1 MPEIPENLQPV
12 LAFIR
17 KHQFWLALALIPC
30 VLIPSLLAGQAT
42 LDGQIK
48 AQRGRI
54 RSKVAQIK
62 GVEQKAPHPNDQW
75 KTVVDAE
82 TERVRRETLEEWRT
96 LWNSQADLR
105 VWPRELGDPFIAQVT
120 NLPPGGSLDFTA
132 RTRYQTDV
140 RELVKQLPPRMGAD
154 EEMVTRAAA
163 GDGTKKPERGR
174 REFRLVWRPENQKQL
189 YQSFDWEKLPDGRA
203 ATAQILHAQ
212 EELWVYGLLCDAI
225 KRANKDAKTGFDAVI
240 VEVLELAVG
249 HPAVEESPGG
259 QGQRLGRGT
268 GVEWSGGVGQSQN
281 RPKPAHPRFA
291 GGGSRAGGFVPAA
304 GPYDAAPPAADAA
317 YREAIYVDFEG
328 RWLSAAELDV
338 GAFRMLHLMPFTLRV
353 VMDERKIEPLLADL
367 AGQTIPIDVRQ
378 LRINPNKVNVA
389 APAGTPQQPL
399 NPSEERKHDVTVE
412 FRGTVGLATQP
423 VERPAAGQ
431 QPQPAAGAVIEPRDA
446 APLATERRPFVFPI
460 RAGHA

>member
-1 MPEIPENLQPV
+1 
-12 LAFIR
+12 
-17 KHQFWLALALIPC
+17 
-30 VLIPSLLAGQAT
+30 
-42 LDGQIK
+42 
-48 AQRGRI
+48 
-54 RSKVAQIK
+54 
-62 GVEQKAPHPNDQW
+62 
-75 KTVVDAE
+75 
-82 TERVRRETLEEWRT
+82 
-96 LWNSQADLR
+96 
-105 VWPRELGDPFIAQVT
+105 
-120 NLPPGGSLDFTA
+120 
-132 RTRYQTDV
+132 
-140 RELVKQLPPRMGAD
+140 
-154 EEMVTRAAA
+154 
-163 GDGTKKPERGR
+163 
-174 REFRLVWRPENQKQL
+174 VWRPENQKQL

-353 VMDERKIEPLLADL
+353 VMDERKIEPLLAREHPSSRSIRPRSESMTSPSSFVAPWDL
-367 AGQTIPIDVRQ
+367 
-378 LRINPNKVNVA
+378 
-389 APAGTPQQPL
+389 
-399 NPSEERKHDVTVE
+399 
-412 FRGTVGLATQP
+412 
-423 VERPAAGQ
+423 
-431 QPQPAAGAVIEPRDA
+431 PRNRSSDRRRDSSHN
-446 APLATERRPFVFPI
+446 RRPGP
-460 RAGHA
+460 